1 MNKTD
6 LEALVEIRVK
16 EATLLLDNDCYEGAY
31 YLLGYSL
38 ECALKACIAKKIKEH
53 DFPDKSLANKSYTH
67 KLDELIGVAELKP
80 KLQKMKDNDEEF
92 NLNWAVAKDWSEDI
106 RYEKSIAKT
115 TAQDFFE
122 AVTNNKSGILKWI
135 KSWW

>member
-1 MNKTD
+1 
-6 LEALVEIRVK
+6 
-16 EATLLLDNDCYEGAY
+16 
-31 YLLGYSL
+31 
-38 ECALKACIAKKIKEH
+38 
-53 DFPDKSLANKSYTH
+53 
-67 KLDELIGVAELKP
+67 
-80 KLQKMKDNDEEF
+80 MKDNDEEF